1 LTEDQITDLAV
12 EPIWRVDGRDRR
24 GRWGRWA
31 WELETLGQ
39 GGLIRLARDVIEGQL
54 PEPLASV
61 LERQE
66 AEREELRERLERRS
80 R

>member
-1 LTEDQITDLAV
+1 MTEDQITDLAV
-12 EPIWRVDGRDRR
+12 EPIWRVDGRNRR
-24 GRWGRWA
+24 GRWA

>member
-1 LTEDQITDLAV
+1 
-12 EPIWRVDGRDRR
+12 
-24 GRWGRWA
+24 
-31 WELETLGQ
+31 
-39 GGLIRLARDVIEGQL
+39 VIEGQL

>member
-39 GGLIRLARDVIEGQL
+39 GGLIRLA
-54 PEPLASV
+54 PT
-61 LERQE
+61 
-66 AEREELRERLERRS
+66 
-80 R
+80 